1 MNRIRIAQYGLG
13 PIGLETLKT
22 ANERSW
28 AEVVAGVDID
38 PAKKG
43 RSLGDL
49 IGDAS
54 LNVPVTESLET
65 DVDVVSHTTGSRVS
79 GVMSQLRTLIEKG
92 CNIVSTC
99 EELSYPLDAAAR
111 AELDELAI
119 RHGVSVVGTGVNP
132 GFAMDKLPLTVS
144 AVCRTV
150 RSIEVIRIVDA
161 SRRREP
167 LQRKVGAGKT
177 EEEFHAAVEAGTL
190 KHMGL
195 VESLHLLADGL
206 GLELEHVT
214 DELLEPVMAGA
225 PVTTQYLQVEAG
237 KVAGV
242 HQRVE
247 ARSKSGVE
255 LSLDLRMYVGAN
267 DPVDRVII
275 KGTPDLDVRIDGGI
289 HGDVATAAMVVNLMP
304 RVVAARPGFLPMDD
318 LPVSWRE

>member
-1 MNRIRIAQYGLG
+1 MSRIRIAQYGLG

-22 ANERSW
+22 ARERTW

-38 PAKKG
+38 PAKQGK
-43 RSLGDL
+43 SLGEL
-49 IGDAS
+49 IGDPS
-54 LNVPVTESLET
+54 LNVAITESLTT

-79 GVMSQLRTLIEKG
+79 AVMSQLRTLIEKG

-99 EELSYPLDAAAR
+99 EELAYPLHGGAR
-111 AELDELAI
+111 AELDELSK

-132 GFAMDKLPLTVS
+132 GFAMDKLPLTIS

-150 RSIEVIRIVDA
+150 RSVEVIRVVDA
-161 SRRREP
+161 SKRREP

-177 EEEFHAAVEAGTL
+177 VAQFHDAVQAGTL

-195 VESLHLLADGL
+195 VESLHLLVDGL

-214 DELLEPVMAGA
+214 EELLEPVMADDLV
-225 PVTTQYLQVEAG
+225 VTPYLRVEAG
-237 KVAGV
+237 SVAGV

-247 ARSKSGVE
+247 ARSRSGVA
-255 LSLDLRMYVGAN
+255 LSLDLRMYVGAK

-275 KGTPDLDVRIDGGI
+275 KGSPDLDLRLDGGI

-304 RVVAARPGFLPMDD
+304 RIVAARPGFLTMDD